1 MTINEADSNKM
12 ELIYNRKA
20 DVIFPFSVAN
30 RVTPEIKKQLFMKKQ
45 IIQKHDCLFVGSNF
59 FGNTEGLKYFI
70 TNILPDVDIHLTI
83 VGNGMS
89 KAFSNN
95 EKISVFDFVDDL
107 QEFYLNTDFVLLPII
122 SGGGMKTKTAEAM
135 MFGKAIV
142 GTMDAFCGYDIDKLK
157 GIYVCKTK
165 EDFISAI
172 NRIYKE
178 QIFTFNSEIH
188 ERFEEKHSISITEKR
203 VREFFYS
210 LER

>member
-1 MTINEADSNKM
+1 
-12 ELIYNRKA
+12 
-20 DVIFPFSVAN
+20 
-30 RVTPEIKKQLFMKKQ
+30 
-45 IIQKHDCLFVGSNF
+45 
-59 FGNTEGLKYFI
+59 
-70 TNILPDVDIHLTI
+70 
-83 VGNGMS
+83 MS

-122 SGGGMKTKTAEAM
+122 SGGGMNTKTAEAM
-135 MFGKAIV
+135 MIGKAIV